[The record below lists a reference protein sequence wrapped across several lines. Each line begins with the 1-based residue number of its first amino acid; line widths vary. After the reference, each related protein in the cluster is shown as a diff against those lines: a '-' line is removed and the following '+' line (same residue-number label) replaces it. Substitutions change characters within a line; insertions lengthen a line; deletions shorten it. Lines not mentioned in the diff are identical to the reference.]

1 MFAEQEARRCC
12 HFLESQPR
20 EVRRLLCKE
29 DVKYEVPANFGQVHK
44 ITEVS
49 DSPGI
54 SEISGMLV
62 FDTATGTLLWI
73 QTYRI

>member
-1 MFAEQEARRCC
+1 MFAKQGARRCC

-29 DVKYEVPANFGQVHK
+29 DVKYEVPTHFGQVHE
-44 ITEVS
+44 ITAVS

-62 FDTATGTLLWI
+62 FDTATGMLLWI
-73 QTYRI
+73 PTYRI